1 MLPEDPHGVRRL
13 STVSVPAISILG
25 GRALT
30 GGLKQDFEDGPIEL
44 NDPSAGLYYQ
54 IWQGIASDQGVRL
67 VKDAGNGE
75 GTDVLTQLNITEM
88 SFTFDQNGHPSVC
101 YTQYGQTKI
110 YWYDSTVGTMA
121 ITLIGSGIGSPKIFL
136 DDKRQTQTAISD
148 MIVGYIKQEQLCY
161 RLQRD
166 RFGTEYVLATNV
178 KGRLQKIGMG
188 NNLRL
193 QFVVGNY

>member
-1 MLPEDPHGVRRL
+1 MLPADINGVRRL
-13 STVSVPAISILG
+13 STVNVPAPIVG
-25 GRALT
+25 GRSMAIS
-30 GGLKQDFEDGPIEL
+30 LKEDFEDGPIEIS
-44 NDPSAGLYYQ
+44 DPSSGLMYQ
-54 IWQGIASDQGVRL
+54 VWQGIASDQGVRL
-67 VKDAGNGE
+67 VKNAGNGE

-88 SFTFDQNGHPSVC
+88 SFTFDQNGRPSVC

-110 YWYDSTVGTMA
+110 YWYDASVGGMATTV
-121 ITLIGSGIGSPKIFL
+121 LGSGIGSPKIFL

-148 MIVGYIKQEQLCY
+148 MIVGYIKQKQLCY

-178 KGRLQKIGMG
+178 QGRLQKIGMG

>member
-1 MLPEDPHGVRRL
+1 MLPADINGVRRL
-13 STVSVPAISILG
+13 STVNVPAPIVG
-25 GRALT
+25 GRSMAIS
-30 GGLKQDFEDGPIEL
+30 LKEDFEDGPIEIS
-44 NDPSAGLYYQ
+44 DPSSGLMYQ
-54 IWQGIASDQGVRL
+54 VWQGVASDQGVRL
-67 VKDAGNGE
+67 VKNAGNGE
-75 GTDVLTQLNITEM
+75 GTDVLSQLNITEM
-88 SFTFDQNGHPSVC
+88 SFTFDQNGRPSVC

-110 YWYDSTVGTMA
+110 YWFDSTVGRMA
-121 ITLIGSGIGSPKIFL
+121 TTVIGSGIGSPKIFL

-188 NNLRL
+188 TNLRL

>member
-1 MLPEDPHGVRRL
+1 MLPADVNGVRRL
-13 STVSVPAISILG
+13 STFNVPAPIIG
-25 GRALT
+25 GRSMT
-30 GGLKQDFEDGPIEL
+30 VSLKEDFEDGPI
-44 NDPSAGLYYQ
+44 NISDPSSGLMYQ
-54 IWQGIASDQGVRL
+54 VWQGIASDQGVRL
-67 VKDAGNGE
+67 VKNAGIGD
-75 GTDVLTQLNITEM
+75 GVDVLTQLNITEM
-88 SFTFDQNGHPSVC
+88 SFTFDQNGRPSVC

-110 YWYDSTVGTMA
+110 YWYDSSVGGMS
-121 ITLIGSGIGSPKIFL
+121 ITILGSGIGSPKIFL

-148 MIVGYIKQEQLCY
+148 MIAGYIKQEQLCY

-166 RFGTEYVLATNV
+166 RFGIEYVLATNV